1 LKEKMLVLAKTYPT
15 ISKKYE
21 HLVCIAGLT
30 EDNEWRRIY
39 PVPWQLFWRGS
50 EKKFK
55 KKSWIRYRL
64 EDTKPSDRRPESRK
78 IDFSSIEV
86 LEEESYREI
95 KKRLDEKLVTLDA
108 LQSEDDSIVSLGAIK
123 PKIMDLVY
131 SESEYYKK
139 VKSMSNQVTLVDGKS
154 AIKIKVPDMKFQYI
168 FHCSDKCVKRHKI
181 MCEDWEMGMLYLNS
195 VKLHGDKEK
204 AAKIVR
210 KKFLFDIPK
219 LKYIYFIVGTHNRHP
234 NSWLIVSVLYP
245 KKTEIPKIETSDL
258 FDFM

>member
-1 LKEKMLVLAKTYPT
+1 MLVLAKTYPT

-30 EDNEWRRIY
+30 EDNEWRRVY

-86 LEEESYREI
+86 LGEASYREI
-95 KKRLDEKLVTLDA
+95 KKRLDEKLTILDE
-108 LQSEDDSIVSLGAIK
+108 LQSKDDSTASLGVIK
-123 PKIMDLVY
+123 PRIKDLIW
-131 SESEYYKK
+131 SDSEYHEKIQD
-139 VKSMSNQVTLVDGKS
+139 MCCQLTLFDGKS
-154 AIKIKVPDMKFQYI
+154 AVKIDVPDKKFQYI
-168 FHCSDKCVKRHKI
+168 FRCSDACTKQHTI

-195 VKLHGDKEK
+195 VRRHKDREK
-204 AAKIVR
+204 AAHIVR
-210 KKFLFDIPK
+210 GKFLNEIPS
-219 LKYIYFIVGTHNRHP
+219 LKYIYFMVGTHNRYP
-234 NSWLIVSVLYP
+234 NTWLIISVLYP
-245 KKTEIPKIETSDL
+245 RKAEIQEIETADIL
-258 FDFM
+258 EFV